1 MKFRAKFSIKND
13 AKFKKLLHKVSSTVY
28 KKNKFVF
35 LMRAIELPFAAL
47 CAVALVV
54 LFDIFKND
62 LTVFSDIT
70 DVSFLAKNLTIVLC
84 VGIVLLYIYATIIK
98 PVLFTRAIY
107 SKIDVEREQEIVIYD
122 DEVLFVTA
130 TSTVHFSYGAFL
142 GTCETDDFIA
152 LILKEGSFLQIPK
165 ESLNEKSQEILEF
178 LKKRQIKISEILLD
192 ILNLKPYKFAMP
204 ANLLAIFR
212 LKSLKA

>member
-1 MKFRAKFSIKND
+1 MQNEKFRAKFSIKND
-13 AKFKKLLHKVSSTVY
+13 AKFKKLLREVSHTVY

-47 CAVALVV
+47 CGVAIVM
-54 LFDIFKND
+54 LFDVFEND
-62 LTVFSDIT
+62 LIAISDMT
-70 DVSFLAKNLTIVLC
+70 DVSFLAKNLAIVLC

-130 TSTVHFSYGAFL
+130 TSTVHFSFSAFL
-142 GTCETDDFIA
+142 GTCETDDFVA
-152 LILKEGSFLQIPK
+152 LVLKEGSFLQIPK
-165 ESLNEKSQEILEF
+165 ESLNEKAQDILEF
-178 LKKRQIKISEILLD
+178 LEEKIGQ
-192 ILNLKPYKFAMP
+192 N
-204 ANLLAIFR
+204 
-212 LKSLKA
+212 

>member
-1 MKFRAKFSIKND
+1 MQNERFRAKFSIKND

-35 LMRAIELPFAAL
+35 LMRAIELPFAVL
-47 CAVALVV
+47 CAVALLV
-54 LFDIFKND
+54 LFNVFEND
-62 LTVFSDIT
+62 LTVFSDIS
-70 DVSFLAKNLTIVLC
+70 DVSFLASNLAIVLC
-84 VGIVLLYIYATIIK
+84 VGIVLLYIYAAVIK
-98 PVLFTRAIY
+98 PVLFTRTIY

-142 GTCETDDFIA
+142 GTCETDDFAA

-165 ESLNEKSQEILEF
+165 ESLNEKSQDILEF
-178 LKKRQIKISEILLD
+178 LEGKIG
-192 ILNLKPYKFAMP
+192 
-204 ANLLAIFR
+204 
-212 LKSLKA
+212 

>member
-1 MKFRAKFSIKND
+1 MQNEKFRAKFSRKND
-13 AKFKKLLHKVSSTVY
+13 AKFKKLLRKVSSTVY

-35 LMRAIELPFAAL
+35 LMRVIELPFATL
-47 CAVALVV
+47 CGVALVM
-54 LFDIFKND
+54 LFDIFEND
-62 LTVFSDIT
+62 LIVISDMT
-70 DVSFLAKNLTIVLC
+70 DVSFLARNLAIVLC

-107 SKIDVEREQEIVIYD
+107 SNIDVEREQEIVIYD

-152 LILKEGSFLQIPK
+152 LILKEGTFLQIPK
-165 ESLNEKSQEILEF
+165 DSLNEKAQDILEF
-178 LKKRQIKISEILLD
+178 LKEKIGQ
-192 ILNLKPYKFAMP
+192 N
-204 ANLLAIFR
+204 
-212 LKSLKA
+212 

>member
-1 MKFRAKFSIKND
+1 MQNEKFRAKFSIKND

-54 LFDIFKND
+54 LFDIFEND
-62 LTVFSDIT
+62 LVVFSDIT
-70 DVSFLAKNLTIVLC
+70 DVSFLARNLAIVLC
-84 VGIVLLYIYATIIK
+84 VGVILLYIYAAIIK

-107 SKIDVEREQEIVIYD
+107 SNIDVEREQEIVIYD
-122 DEVLFVTA
+122 DEVLFATA

-142 GTCETDDFIA
+142 GTCKTDDFIA
-152 LILKEGSFLQIPK
+152 LILKEGSFLQIPE
-165 ESLNEKSQEILEF
+165 ESLNEKAQEILEF
-178 LKKRQIKISEILLD
+178 LKEKIVR
-192 ILNLKPYKFAMP
+192 N
-204 ANLLAIFR
+204 
-212 LKSLKA
+212 

>member
-1 MKFRAKFSIKND
+1 MFF
-13 AKFKKLLHKVSSTVY
+13 
-28 KKNKFVF
+28 
-35 LMRAIELPFAAL
+35 E
-47 CAVALVV
+47 
-54 LFDIFKND
+54 ND
-62 LTVFSDIT
+62 LVVFSDMT
-70 DVSFLAKNLTIVLC
+70 DVSFMAKNLAIVLC

-122 DEVLFVTA
+122 DEVLFATA

-165 ESLNEKSQEILEF
+165 ESLNKKSQDILEF
-178 LKKRQIKISEILLD
+178 LEGKIG
-192 ILNLKPYKFAMP
+192 
-204 ANLLAIFR
+204 
-212 LKSLKA
+212 

>member
-1 MKFRAKFSIKND
+1 MQNEKFRAKFSIKND
-13 AKFKKLLHKVSSTVY
+13 AKFKKLLREVSSTVY

-35 LMRAIELPFAAL
+35 LMRVIELPFAAL

-54 LFDIFKND
+54 LFDIFEND
-62 LTVFSDIT
+62 LIVISDMA
-70 DVSFLAKNLTIVLC
+70 DVSFLARNLAIILC
-84 VGIVLLYIYATIIK
+84 VGIVLLYIYVTIIK

-142 GTCETDDFIA
+142 GTCETDGFIA
-152 LILKEGSFLQIPK
+152 LILKESSFLYIPK
-165 ESLNEKSQEILEF
+165 ESLNEKVQEILEF
-178 LKKRQIKISEILLD
+178 LKEKIGQ
-192 ILNLKPYKFAMP
+192 N
-204 ANLLAIFR
+204 
-212 LKSLKA
+212 

>member
-1 MKFRAKFSIKND
+1 M
-13 AKFKKLLHKVSSTVY
+13 
-28 KKNKFVF
+28 
-35 LMRAIELPFAAL
+35 
-47 CAVALVV
+47 
-54 LFDIFKND
+54 
-62 LTVFSDIT
+62 
-70 DVSFLAKNLTIVLC
+70 AKNLAIVLC

-152 LILKEGSFLQIPK
+152 LTLKEGSFLQIPK

-178 LKKRQIKISEILLD
+178 LKEKIGQ
-192 ILNLKPYKFAMP
+192 N
-204 ANLLAIFR
+204 
-212 LKSLKA
+212 

>member
-1 MKFRAKFSIKND
+1 MQNEKFRAKFSIKND
-13 AKFKKLLHKVSSTVY
+13 AKFKKLLHNVSSTVY

-47 CAVALVV
+47 CAVAMVA
-54 LFDIFKND
+54 LFDVTGHELIAY
-62 LTVFSDIT
+62 SDMD
-70 DVSFLAKNLTIVLC
+70 DVSTLARNLAIVLC

-98 PVLFTRAIY
+98 PILFTRAIY

-122 DEVLFVTA
+122 DEVLFVTT

-165 ESLNEKSQEILEF
+165 ESLNEKAQDILEF
-178 LKKRQIKISEILLD
+178 LEEKIG
-192 ILNLKPYKFAMP
+192 
-204 ANLLAIFR
+204 
-212 LKSLKA
+212 

>member
-1 MKFRAKFSIKND
+1 MQNEKFRAKFSIKND
-13 AKFKKLLHKVSSTVY
+13 AKFKKLLREVSHTVY

-47 CAVALVV
+47 CGVAIVM
-54 LFDIFKND
+54 LFDVFEND
-62 LTVFSDIT
+62 LIAISDMT
-70 DVSFLAKNLTIVLC
+70 DVSFLAKNLAIVPC

-107 SKIDVEREQEIVIYD
+107 SEIDVEREQEIVMCD

-130 TSTVHFSYGAFL
+130 TSTVHFSFSTFL

-152 LILKEGSFLQIPK
+152 LILKEGTFLQIPK
-165 ESLNEKSQEILEF
+165 ESLNEKAQEILEF
-178 LKKRQIKISEILLD
+178 LKEKIG
-192 ILNLKPYKFAMP
+192 
-204 ANLLAIFR
+204 
-212 LKSLKA
+212 

>member
-1 MKFRAKFSIKND
+1 MQNEKFRTKFSIKND
-13 AKFKKLLHKVSSTVY
+13 AKFKKLLREISHTVY

-35 LMRAIELPFAAL
+35 LMRMIELPFAVL
-47 CAVALVV
+47 CTVALLV
-54 LFDIFKND
+54 LFDIFEND

-70 DVSFLAKNLTIVLC
+70 DVSFLARNLAIVLC
-84 VGIVLLYIYATIIK
+84 VGIVLLYIYAAIIK

-142 GTCETDDFIA
+142 GTCETDNFIA
-152 LILKEGSFLQIPK
+152 LILKEGTFLHIPK
-165 ESLNEKSQEILEF
+165 ESLNEKAQEILEF
-178 LKKRQIKISEILLD
+178 LKEKID
-192 ILNLKPYKFAMP
+192 QN
-204 ANLLAIFR
+204 
-212 LKSLKA
+212 

>member
-1 MKFRAKFSIKND
+1 MQNEKFRAKFGIKND

-28 KKNKFVF
+28 RKNKIVF

-54 LFDIFKND
+54 LFDVFKND
-62 LTVFSDIT
+62 LVVFSDIT
-70 DVSFLAKNLTIVLC
+70 DISFLARNLAIVLC
-84 VGIVLLYIYATIIK
+84 VGIVLLYIYAAIIK
-98 PVLFTRAIY
+98 PVLFSRAIY

-130 TSTVHFSYGAFL
+130 TSTVHFSFSAFL

-165 ESLNEKSQEILEF
+165 ESLNEKVQEILEF
-178 LKKRQIKISEILLD
+178 LKEKIGQ
-192 ILNLKPYKFAMP
+192 N
-204 ANLLAIFR
+204 
-212 LKSLKA
+212 